1 MSESSD
7 ELTAFSRRQPLNRRQ
22 RPQKVAQKKVKA
34 NSQQQ
39 GANGRQAALTRPK
52 NQISP
57 QTIPGAT
64 RRVKSG
70 LVMPSAVK

>member
-22 RPQKVAQKKVKA
+22 RPQKVQKVAQKKVKP

-39 GANGRQAALTRPK
+39 AANGREAALARSK
-52 NQISP
+52 NRVAPP
-57 QTIPGAT
+57 QP
-64 RRVKSG
+64 
-70 LVMPSAVK
+70 LVLHVG

>member
-22 RPQKVAQKKVKA
+22 RPQKVQKVAQKKVKA

-39 GANGRQAALTRPK
+39 AANGREAALARSK
-52 NQISP
+52 KSRCSP
-57 QTIPGAT
+57 PNPWCYT
-64 RRVKSG
+64 
-70 LVMPSAVK
+70 